1 MNRIEK
7 IKKQMEKDAKIHAN
21 GRYTSEE
28 RHSITNVNVNVN
40 REVAEKIVDD
50 VELIVERAM
59 MDMLE

>member
-7 IKKQMEKDAKIHAN
+7 IKKQMERDSQIHAN
-21 GRYTSEE
+21 GHFSSEE
-28 RHSITNVNVNVN
+28 RHSITKVNVN

-59 MDMLE
+59 LDMLE